1 MVSFSSDV
9 AITLCVYTKNLLM
22 SGNHSQYSPR
32 IERIII
38 IMKYRINFHTKI
50 HFSTIRGGG
59 APYNGLYGE
68 VLVLKEVPFSGFF
81 RYLKGP
87 LMKIF

>member
-9 AITLCVYTKNLLM
+9 EITLCVYTKNLLM

-32 IERIII
+32 IERII
-38 IMKYRINFHTKI
+38 MKYRINFHTKI
-50 HFSTIRGGG
+50 HCSTIGGGGGG
-59 APYNGLYGE
+59 ALYNGLYGE

-81 RYLKGP
+81 
-87 LMKIF
+87 